1 MKKIILFISFAL
13 ISYAGG
19 LGDLLNSVV
28 NNSSLVSSASSSITS
43 NDRVSAIKEALQSGT
58 KYAISN
64 LSKKDGFLANPHV
77 KIPLPSSLQKAANI
91 VSKYGGKK
99 YVDEFDAAI
108 NHAAEKAVPQTY
120 EIFKNS
126 IKNMS
131 IEDAKKLLKGGNG
144 SITNFFREKSSKQL
158 YDKIYPIVKNSIR
171 DTNVMSYYEKFKRYY
186 SKYIPNIDSKGQT
199 NSILNSVINIAK
211 QTGAKKYMINLN
223 EKSLD
228 DYVTKKSIDGL
239 FYMIAQEESKIRKNP
254 LAYSTGIVKK
264 VFSKY
269 MQK

>member
-1 MKKIILFISFAL
+1 MKKLILIIGLAVF
-13 ISYAGG
+13 SYAGWG
-19 LGDLLNSVV
+19 SIFDSFTGGNKPV
-28 NNSSLVSSASSSITS
+28 SSSITS
-43 NDRVSAIKEALQSGT
+43 NDRISAIKEALQNGI

-64 LSKKDGFLANPHV
+64 LSKQNGFLSNQHV
-77 KIPLPSSLQKAANI
+77 KIPLPSSLQKAAGI
-91 VSKYGGKK
+91 VRKYGGKQ
-99 YVDEFDAAI
+99 YVDNFEAAI

-120 EIFKNS
+120 EIFQNS

-144 SITNFFREKSSKQL
+144 SITNFFREKNSKQL
-158 YDKIYPIVKNSIR
+158 YEKIYPIVKNSIR
-171 DTNVMSYYEKFKRYY
+171 NINVMSYYETFKGYY
-186 SKYIPNIDSKGQT
+186 QKYMPKIDLGAQT
-199 NSILNSVINIAK
+199 NSILGTVMSIAK
-211 QTGAKKYMINLN
+211 QTGAKKYMINLS

-239 FYMIAQEESKIRKNP
+239 FYMIAQEENKIRKNP

-264 VFSKY
+264 VFSAY

>member
-1 MKKIILFISFAL
+1 MKKIIVVVSLAIF
-13 ISYAGG
+13 SYAGG
-19 LGDLLNSVV
+19 FGNLLNNFVNKKSFDTSSV
-28 NNSSLVSSASSSITS
+28 ASITS
-43 NDRVSAIKEALQSGT
+43 NDRVSAIKKALENGA

-64 LSKKDGFLANPHV
+64 LSKKDGFLSNPQV

-120 EIFKNS
+120 EIFQNS

-144 SITNFFREKSSKQL
+144 SITNFFREKNYKQL
-158 YDKIYPIVKNSIR
+158 YEKIYPIVKNSIR
-171 DTNVMSYYEKFKRYY
+171 NNNVMSYYKTFEGYY
-186 SKYIPNIDSKGQT
+186 QKYIPKMSLGTKT
-199 NSILNSVINIAK
+199 NSILGSVMSMAK
-211 QTGAKKYMINLN
+211 QTGVKKYMVNLD

-239 FYMIAQEESKIRKNP
+239 FYMIAQEENKIRKNP

>member
-1 MKKIILFISFAL
+1 MKKILIIISIA
-13 ISYAGG
+13 ISSYAGWG
-19 LGDLLNSVV
+19 SLLGNLVGA
-28 NNSSLVSSASSSITS
+28 NSSNTSNITS
-43 NDRVSAIKEALQSGT
+43 NESIKAIKEALQNGT

-120 EIFKNS
+120 EIFQKS

-144 SITNFFREKSSKQL
+144 SITNFFREKNSKQL
-158 YDKIYPIVKNSIR
+158 YEKIYPIVKNSIR
-171 DTNVMSYYEKFKRYY
+171 DVNVMQYYKTFKGYY
-186 SKYIPNIDSKGQT
+186 QKYMPKIDLGEQT
-199 NSILNSVINIAK
+199 NSILGTVMNIAK
-211 QTGAKKYMINLN
+211 QTGAKKYMINLS
-223 EKSLD
+223 EKTLD

-239 FYMIAQEESKIRKNP
+239 FYMIAQEENKIRKNP